1 MTDNNNT
8 FSSLTVVKLR
18 ALLKQRSLSTQGKK
32 AELVQRLEEYE
43 QAHRGS
49 ADEPDKT
56 EERDVSDPNATLGS
70 RDESLGEQ
78 EPLATPVPSPQ
89 TPHGNGLVVNQ
100 QQDSAT
106 DDVEKSATNSLE
118 SETHVDLQ
126 ESGASDPTDA
136 EREDKNASAD
146 GEQMGSRS
154 EERYVGENGE
164 SQMDI
169 ADAGASE
176 QQASQTKR
184 KGGVADAPITKRL
197 RTDAQMKTNGDTEE
211 SIREAAD
218 DINAKTRSSETTEHA
233 EAQPGSNITETES
246 LAPQTSGKVNDIST
260 ELGHGQADEAT
271 LVIRNF
277 VRPLTLP
284 QVRELLAQYGT
295 VEKFWMDR
303 IKTHCYVTFGTPE
316 EAAAALRGC
325 QGLKFP
331 PETGKSLSAE
341 YISREAADQAIEEI
355 EASQPAR
362 GRTLVTLPDRMS
374 LTGNPL
380 DRVPIPRLGRRE
392 SSMANES
399 SQISAPKREEYQIPP
414 LPAVSLPNSKVYR
427 KTRTHPP
434 IYYKTASGV

>member
-1 MTDNNNT
+1 MSDNKNT

-32 AELVQRLEEYE
+32 ADLVQRLEEHE
-43 QAHRGS
+43 QAQAGS
-49 ADEPDKT
+49 ADEPDKAD
-56 EERDVSDPNATLGS
+56 EKDISDLNATPGKS
-70 RDESLGEQ
+70 RNESPAEQ
-78 EPLATPVPSPQ
+78 EPLSTPVPPTQ
-89 TPHGNGLVVNQ
+89 TPSGADLVVNQ

-106 DDVEKSATNSLE
+106 DNAEKSATNSLE
-118 SETHVDLQ
+118 SEAHVDLQ
-126 ESGASDPTDA
+126 KSGPSDPTDV
-136 EREDKNASAD
+136 ER
-146 GEQMGSRS
+146 EQMGSRS
-154 EERYVGENGE
+154 EERSVGKTGK

-176 QQASQTKR
+176 QQAPQTKR
-184 KGGVADAPITKRL
+184 KGGVVVAPITKKL
-197 RTDAQMKTNGDTEE
+197 RTDAQMKTNGNPEE
-211 SIREAAD
+211 AIREAAHD
-218 DINAKTRSSETTEHA
+218 TNAQTGSSEATERT
-233 EAQPGSNITETES
+233 EVQPGSKTATETES
-246 LAPQTSGKVNDIST
+246 LAPPTTGKVNDIST
-260 ELGHGQADEAT
+260 ESGHGQAEEST

-284 QVRELLAQYGT
+284 QVREFLAQYGT

-316 EAAAALRGC
+316 EAAAALKGC

-341 YISREAADQAIEEI
+341 YISREAADHAIEEI

-399 SQISAPKREEYQIPP
+399 SRISAPKREEYQIPP
-414 LPAVSLPNSKVYR
+414 LPADSFPNNKVYR